1 MLHTF
6 PHTQF
11 CVKYSTVGGSV
22 VEVIADDDSKSPFEM
37 TVGGTCL
44 HPSPARVVTSRV
56 LLDDA
61 TYDGD
66 EGYIRVHITH
76 IDSNERTAAISSL
89 HDGVDFPQIAF
100 KDLFSLD
107 DDPNFFLPLQLF
119 ENCRAGTALELT
131 DDERQ
136 KKIIADASG
145 YDRYKLTPSWIRNL
159 QSQLA
164 EFFLYRH
171 SLTKESY
178 FSSAKSAINADISG
192 PLLEMLP
199 GILEACQFFTTNI
212 AQLPV
217 VLIRSSVGEMT
228 SLVFL
233 CVPSAY
239 FLDLKLARASLLSSE
254 TNAACLEAYR
264 ECLRHTE
271 QFHLTSNNIKALENA
286 IIEVDRCFPKCTR
299 QLQET
304 ISLYLPKIKYLKD
317 FRKRHIEKITPKVGY
332 IKWLEKWTSETV
344 NKIVYG
350 YSPMHDLV
358 KKYDMDIPLPLAFLP
373 DSHNFYMQLFSAFQ
387 ARMDSQITSGIKSPP
402 HL

>member
-1 MLHTF
+1 
-6 PHTQF
+6 
-11 CVKYSTVGGSV
+11 
-22 VEVIADDDSKSPFEM
+22 M

-61 TYDGD
+61 TYCGD

-119 ENCRAGTALELT
+119 ENCRAGKALELT

-212 AQLPV
+212 APPPV
-217 VLIRSSVGEMT
+217 GVIRSSVGEMT

-239 FLDLKLARASLLSSE
+239 FLDLKLAYFLDLKLARASLLNSE
-254 TNAACLEAYR
+254 TMAACLEAYR

-286 IIEVDRCFPKCTR
+286 IIEVDRCFPECSR
-299 QLQET
+299 QLQEK

-317 FRKRHIEKITPKVGY
+317 FRKRHIETITPKVGY

-358 KKYDMDIPLPLAFLP
+358 DKYDMDIPLAFLS
-373 DSHNFYMQLFSAFQ
+373 DSRNFYKQLFSAFQ
-387 ARMDSQITSGIKSPP
+387 ARMDSQISSGIKSPP